1 MRVCMLQQL
10 NFCIE
15 HELIEKEKQKTEN
28 KKVNRTQDNNKL
40 KDLLLISIAWQ
51 YY

>member
-15 HELIEKEKQKTEN
+15 HELIGKEKQ
-28 KKVNRTQDNNKL
+28 NRKQKS
-40 KDLLLISIAWQ
+40 KSYAR
-51 YY
+51 